1 MKYHIAVIPGDG
13 IGPEIVR
20 EAKKVLDK
28 IGEIYGH
35 EFEYEELYMGGCSI
49 DKFGDP
55 LTDETLE
62 RAKAADAVLLGAV
75 GGRVGVD
82 SWYELPPEKRPEAGL
97 LKIRKGLGL
106 FCNLRP
112 AILFEELAG
121 ACPLKDDR
129 SQGGFDYVIGRIG
142 ARILVVK
149 THHTAKVF
157 NEKIIV
163 MEGNCSV
170 ITWRTL
176 P

>member
-62 RAKAADAVLLGAV
+62 RAKAADAVLL
-75 GGRVGVD
+75 
-82 SWYELPPEKRPEAGL
+82 
-97 LKIRKGLGL
+97 
-106 FCNLRP
+106 
-112 AILFEELAG
+112 
-121 ACPLKDDR
+121 
-129 SQGGFDYVIGRIG
+129 
-142 ARILVVK
+142 
-149 THHTAKVF
+149 
-157 NEKIIV
+157 
-163 MEGNCSV
+163 
-170 ITWRTL
+170 
-176 P
+176 